1 MSCEKYKAA
10 LIDSAVTGAEPT
22 PEFRSHVAACTSCA
36 AVLAEQRSLI
46 AAIDANLHRQ
56 MNAPVPAAMLHRL
69 EARLAQQTAPAPVQ
83 SLRLRWLYAT
93 AALATTVAIILFAVP
108 HLRTHKPNPHV
119 VVLTQ
124 TAQSPTKSRPE
135 IMTAILQPATPQEIR
150 RRQEQRARSTARP
163 EPEVIVPPE
172 ERIAL
177 AHFIADSHPG
187 EGMALALAKRLPEPR
202 EQSIAPVETP
212 DIQIAS
218 LTVSPIRDTDT
229 STFTNSNR

>member
-46 AAIDANLHRQ
+46 AAIDANLHRT
-56 MNAPVPAAMLHRL
+56 MNAPVPAAMVHRL
-69 EARLAQQTAPAPVQ
+69 EARLAQQIPPR
-83 SLRLRWLYAT
+83 SLNLRRLYAT
-93 AALATTVAIILFAVP
+93 AALAVSAATIFFAVS
-108 HLRTHKPNPHV
+108 HQRTHKSNPRATT
-119 VVLTQ
+119 LAQ
-124 TAQSPTKSRPE
+124 TSQSTTDHRPE

-150 RRQEQRARSTARP
+150 RRQKQRARSTARP